1 MACENGIRL
10 FFANISTGPFFLLA
24 HPPPPTGEEVLAY
37 GLNRYVPLNRVQ
49 FSGLTCSAAHLVF
62 KENKFCQFTPKCYN
76 WLPIAYQIVFKILL
90 LTFKAINKLAKTYI
104 SELVSL
110 KDSGGWGEGGSNYLR
125 LNDGK
130 LLNIPSCKSIFFNT
144 W

>member
-1 MACENGIRL
+1 M
-10 FFANISTGPFFLLA
+10 
-24 HPPPPTGEEVLAY
+24 AY
-37 GLNRYVPLNRVQ
+37 GLNRYVALNRVQ
-49 FSGLTCSAAHLVF
+49 FSGSEGLHALLHTLYSKKTNFVILHH
-62 KENKFCQFTPKCYN
+62 CYN
-76 WLPIAYQIVFKILL
+76 WLPVAYQIVFK
-90 LTFKAINKLAKTYI
+90 LALTYI

-130 LLNIPSCKSIFFNT
+130 LLNIPSCKSIFFHT